1 MTHLSEEPT
10 IEELQNRIK
19 ELEKA
24 EVERKKIDETIEYQ
38 LKTYEYIIE
47 QSMAGYWDWD
57 MNSNYEYL
65 SPTFK
70 KMLGYED
77 HELENNIESWQ
88 KLIFPEDLSYTM
100 NCLKFHIRSQGKKPF
115 YTEVRYHH
123 KNGSTVWVICRGQ
136 IVEWDKGNPKR
147 MVGCH
152 VDITERKKAEEDLK
166 ESKLIAEKYLNVSAE
181 IIISL
186 DRQGIITLL
195 NDNGYKLLNYS
206 HGELIG
212 KNWFKTCLKEDT
224 ENNVFEVFKKLM
236 NDEESENVKNFE
248 NKVIT
253 KDGLLLDIFW
263 HNTLLRDSNNNVI
276 GLLSSG
282 EDVTDRKIAEKMLIE
297 SEIKYRRLFET
308 AKDGIL
314 ILDAETGMIV
324 DVNPFLIELLGYS
337 FESFL
342 NKTIWDVGFFKD
354 IIKNKDKFLELQE
367 NKYVR
372 YDDLPL
378 ETFSGKIIDVE
389 FVSSVYYI
397 DNKKVIQCNI
407 RDITD
412 RKKAEESK
420 EEEQNFSKAMIDS
433 IPGTFYMINEEGYY
447 VGWNAYQRDKIVGKP
462 EDQMTFIN
470 AIDTIHPEDREI
482 VGNKIKNVFQNGES
496 EIITGKVLL
505 CGGPEFVWL
514 LMTGRLIIIKGK
526 SFLIGIGIDITDQK
540 KSEEERLKLESKLIQ
555 TQKMESIGFLAG
567 GIAHDLN
574 NILFPICG
582 LSEMLLND
590 IPQNTDEYKSVEQI
604 YKSAQRG
611 SDLVKQILAFSRQS
625 NTKKLPIMLHPIL
638 KEALKLAS
646 ATIPKNIEITSH
658 IVTNCGLVSADPTQI
673 HQIAMNLIT
682 NAVQAIEK
690 TNGKIDII
698 LKEIIIES
706 INAKNSLIDDL
717 LPGKYACISVS
728 DTGTGIKKNLMDKI
742 FEPYFT
748 TKEFGKGTGLGL
760 SVVHGIVKD
769 HKGDIRVY
777 SEIGK
782 GTIFHVYLPIIDDVK
797 NSKEVITIQ
806 QYPTGHERILIVDD
820 EKPIVLMEQTILE
833 KLGYKTTI
841 YTSSLDA
848 LAAFKENPDLFD
860 LVISDMG
867 MPNMNGE
874 QLSKELILI
883 NPKIPIILCTGFNNG
898 VEYPDSNG
906 IKGFLLKPMTMGKLA
921 EMVRKVLDS

>member
-1 MTHLSEEPT
+1 MTHMSKEPT

-24 EVERKKIDETIEYQ
+24 EIERKKIDETIEYQ
-38 LKTYEYIIE
+38 WKTYEYIIE

-57 MNSNYEYL
+57 ISSSYEYL

-70 KMLGYED
+70 KMLGYEE

-88 KLIFPEDLSYTM
+88 NLIFPEDLSYTM
-100 NCLKFHIRSQGKKPF
+100 NCFNLHVESRGKKPF

-152 VDITERKKAEEDLK
+152 IDITERKKAEEALK
-166 ESKLIAEKYLNVSAE
+166 ESKLKAEQYLNVSAE

-195 NDNGYKLLNYS
+195 NDNGYKLLNYDKD
-206 HGELIG
+206 ELIG
-212 KNWFKTCLKEDT
+212 KNWFKTCLEEDT
-224 ENNVFEVFKKLM
+224 ESNVFEVFKKLM
-236 NDEESENVKNFE
+236 NDEEIENVKRFE
-248 NKVIT
+248 NKVKT
-253 KDGLLLDIFW
+253 KNGLLLDIFW

-282 EDVTDRKIAEKMLIE
+282 KDITERKIAEEMLLT

-324 DVNPFLIELLGYS
+324 DVNPFLVELLGYS

-378 ETFSGKIIDVE
+378 ETFSGKVIDVE

-412 RKKAEESK
+412 RKLAEESK
-420 EEEQNFSKAMIDS
+420 IEEQKFSKAMIDS
-433 IPGTFYMINEEGYY
+433 IPGTFYMLNEKGYY

-462 EDQMTFIN
+462 DNQMTFVN
-470 AIDTIHPEDREI
+470 AIDTIHPDDREI
-482 VGNKIKNVFQNGES
+482 VGSKIKNVLQNGKS
-496 EIITGKVLL
+496 EIITGRVLL
-505 CGGPEFVWL
+505 CGGPEFKWL
-514 LMTGRLIIIKGK
+514 LMTGRLITIKEK

-582 LSEMLLND
+582 LSELLLND
-590 IPQNTDEYKSVEQI
+590 IPQDTDEYKSIDQI
-604 YKSAQRG
+604 HKSAQRG

-625 NTKKLPIMLHPIL
+625 NTQKLPLMIQPIL
-638 KEALKLAS
+638 KEVLKLAS
-646 ATIPKNIEITSH
+646 ATIPKNIEINS
-658 IVTNCGLVSADPTQI
+658 IINKNCGMISADPTQI
-673 HQIAMNLIT
+673 HQIVMNLIT
-682 NAVQAIEK
+682 NAFHAVEK
-690 TNGKIDII
+690 INGKIDVT
-698 LKEIIIES
+698 LEEIIIES
-706 INAKNSLIDDL
+706 SNTVGGDI

-728 DTGTGIKKNLMDKI
+728 DTGTGIKKNLIDKI

-748 TKEFGKGTGLGL
+748 TKELGKGTGLGL

-769 HKGDIRVY
+769 HGGDIRVY

-782 GTIFHVYLPIIDDVK
+782 GTIFHVYLPLIKSAESTKDAP
-797 NSKEVITIQ
+797 TIQ
-806 QYPTGHERILIVDD
+806 QYPRGNERILLVDD
-820 EKPIVLMEQTILE
+820 EKPIVLMEQTMLE

-841 YTSSLDA
+841 HTNSLDA
-848 LAAFKENPDLFD
+848 LSDFKLRPNYFD
-860 LVISDMG
+860 LVISDRG
-867 MPNMNGE
+867 MPNLTGE
-874 QLSKELILI
+874 QLAKELLLI
-883 NPKIPIILCTGFNNG
+883 KPEIPIILCTGFING
-898 VEYPDSNG
+898 VETTHNID
-906 IKGFLLKPMTMGKLA
+906 IKGFLIKPMTIGDLSN
-921 EMVRKVLDS
+921 MVRKVLDS